1 MAEQQRNPNLMNPKA
16 MQAVAGTRGAGEN
29 VLLFSEIL
37 TKVNNAKDKP
47 KKIAVLKQHE
57 NAPLKQ
63 VLKGA
68 FDPSI
73 IWDLP
78 EGDPPYIANE
88 APVGTEH
95 GLLRNEAKR
104 LWHFVKGADND
115 LTKTQKETMFIQ
127 ILEGLHQDE
136 AKVLLG
142 MKSKSL
148 NKMYKGLTESV
159 VKEAFGWNDDFMRV
173 EPEQKLNKITKNQ
186 VKIALA

>member
-1 MAEQQRNPNLMNPKA
+1 MAEQQRNPNLMNPAMMKA
-16 MQAVAGTRGAGEN
+16 TNTTSGIGEN
-29 VLLFSEIL
+29 VQLMSEIL

-47 KKIAVLKQHE
+47 KKIAVLQQ
-57 NAPLKQ
+57 NASAPLKQ

-68 FDPSI
+68 FDSNI
-73 IWDLP
+73 VWDLP
-78 EGDPPYIANE
+78 AGDPPFIANE
-88 APVGTEH
+88 APIGTEH

-127 ILEGLHQDE
+127 MLEGLHQDE

-142 MKSKSL
+142 MKNQSL

-159 VKEAFGWNDDFMRV
+159 VKEAFGWNDKFLRE
-173 EPEQKLNKITKNQ
+173 EPVQN
-186 VKIALA
+186 

>member
-1 MAEQQRNPNLMNPKA
+1 MAEQQRNPNLMNPA
-16 MQAVAGTRGAGEN
+16 MMKQSQNTSGIGEN
-29 VLLFSEIL
+29 VQLMSEIL

-47 KKIAVLKQHE
+47 KKIAILQQ
-57 NAPLKQ
+57 NASAPLKQ

-68 FDPSI
+68 FDSNI
-73 IWDLP
+73 VWDLP
-78 EGDPPYIANE
+78 AGDPPFIANE
-88 APVGTEH
+88 APIGTEH

-127 ILEGLHQDE
+127 MLEGLHQDE

-142 MKSKSL
+142 MKNKSL

-159 VKEAFGWNDDFMRV
+159 VKEAFGWNDSFMRE
-173 EPEQKLNKITKNQ
+173 EPVQN
-186 VKIALA
+186 

>member
-1 MAEQQRNPNLMNPKA
+1 MAEQQQRNPNLMNPKA

-29 VLLFSEIL
+29 VVLFSEVL

-47 KKIAVLKQHE
+47 KKVAVLQQYD
-57 NAPLKQ
+57 NAPLRQ

-68 FDPSI
+68 FDKNI
-73 IWDLP
+73 VWDLP
-78 EGDPPYIANE
+78 AGDPPYIANE
-88 APVGTEH
+88 APIGTEH

-142 MKSKSL
+142 MKNKSL
-148 NKMYKGLTESV
+148 NKTYKGLTESV
-159 VKEAFGWNDDFMRV
+159 VKEAFGWNDDFMRP
-173 EPEQKLNKITKNQ
+173 EPEQK
-186 VKIALA
+186 

>member
-1 MAEQQRNPNLMNPKA
+1 MAEQQRNPNLMNPAMMKA
-16 MQAVAGTRGAGEN
+16 TNTTSGIGEN
-29 VLLFSEIL
+29 VQLMSEIL

-47 KKIAVLKQHE
+47 KKIAILQQ
-57 NAPLKQ
+57 NASAPLKQ

-68 FDPSI
+68 FDSSI
-73 IWDLP
+73 VWDLP
-78 EGDPPYIANE
+78 AGDPPYIANE
-88 APVGTEH
+88 APIGTEH

-127 ILEGLHQDE
+127 MLEGLHQDE

-142 MKSKSL
+142 MKNKSL

-159 VKEAFGWNDDFMRV
+159 VKEAFGWNDKFLRE
-173 EPEQKLNKITKNQ
+173 EPVQN
-186 VKIALA
+186 

>member
-1 MAEQQRNPNLMNPKA
+1 MAEQQRNPNLMNPA
-16 MQAVAGTRGAGEN
+16 MMKQSQNTSGIGEN
-29 VLLFSEIL
+29 VQLMSEIL

-47 KKIAVLKQHE
+47 KKIAILQQ
-57 NAPLKQ
+57 NASAPLKQ

-68 FDPSI
+68 FDSNI
-73 IWDLP
+73 VWDLP
-78 EGDPPYIANE
+78 AGDPPYIANE
-88 APVGTEH
+88 APIGTEH

-127 ILEGLHQDE
+127 MLEGLHQDE

-142 MKSKSL
+142 MKNQSL

-159 VKEAFGWNDDFMRV
+159 VKEAFGWNDKFLRE
-173 EPEQKLNKITKNQ
+173 EPVQN
-186 VKIALA
+186 

>member
-1 MAEQQRNPNLMNPKA
+1 MAEQQRNPNLMNPAMMKA
-16 MQAVAGTRGAGEN
+16 TNTTSGIGEN
-29 VLLFSEIL
+29 VQLMSEIL

-47 KKIAVLKQHE
+47 KKIAVLQQ
-57 NAPLKQ
+57 NASAPLKQ

-68 FDPSI
+68 FDSNI
-73 IWDLP
+73 VWDLP
-78 EGDPPYIANE
+78 AGDPPYIANE
-88 APVGTEH
+88 APIGTEH

-127 ILEGLHQDE
+127 MLEGLHQDE

-142 MKSKSL
+142 MKNKSL

-159 VKEAFGWNDDFMRV
+159 VKEAFDWNDSFMRN
-173 EPEQKLNKITKNQ
+173 EPVQNQ
-186 VKIALA
+186 NT